1 MRNISGFQM
10 YNSTALNTL
19 KTGPG
24 ALRQKPIIGPLHSGF
39 GKNSTEIRKGGS
51 DMYSEEYKR
60 AKKEFINCMVFGIVG
75 LGVPLYIGVKEWLPI
90 MKREKEK
97 ALSADQKTSI

>member
-1 MRNISGFQM
+1 M
-10 YNSTALNTL
+10 YNASALNTL
-19 KTGPG
+19 RTGPVV
-24 ALRQKPIIGPLHSGF
+24 LRQSGKFRPLTR
-39 GKNSTEIRKGGS
+39 NLRQTTSTELKKGGS

-75 LGVPLYIGVKEWLPI
+75 LGVPFYIGVKEWLPI